1 MSTALDLGGWGVG
14 EGVGRGGRWAA
25 RRERDATVNCR
36 LLEPLK
42 RPNTMNTIQAFP
54 AKYSSLE

>member
-14 EGVGRGGRWAA
+14 EGVGRA
-25 RRERDATVNCR
+25 REMGCKTRDATVNW